1 MEDGSTPTRQPVN
14 PMTESDHRRHSN
26 IPQPIIFKPH
36 FLLREAAHI
45 NRMTNQTSSRLK
57 QNSQK
62 IIEIWEAR
70 VRAEIDASKHQS
82 SLALRDSLPKY
93 LNHLA
98 DELSDPSERTSSEI
112 ITTKLKSIRVSIEH
126 GQERAK
132 YADYSL
138 SQLIFEYS
146 ILRQVIFQALETEAP
161 LGVRE
166 RDIIIDSL
174 EEAVSDAATQ
184 FSQTLQDIQELFM
197 ASLTHDLRGP
207 LNIIKMGTQ
216 LTLPHFKAGDKQ
228 RDIVAKMLVAADR
241 LNSMIQNLLDVS
253 RLRAGYSLTVEFEE
267 CNLDSLI
274 KDIAEDLTLAYG
286 DRFVVCSDGDAWI
299 SCSPKEMR
307 RVIENLATNAVKYGA
322 SDTPITFVIEQTET
336 NVSFTVHN
344 EGEPIDPSAQSI
356 LFQQFRRSTS
366 TDDKTGWGLGLFLAK
381 NIVEA
386 HHGTIAVDSEAGKGT
401 SFIVELPKYA
411 QAQGTS

>member
-1 MEDGSTPTRQPVN
+1 M
-14 PMTESDHRRHSN
+14 
-26 IPQPIIFKPH
+26 
-36 FLLREAAHI
+36 
-45 NRMTNQTSSRLK
+45 
-57 QNSQK
+57 
-62 IIEIWEAR
+62 
-70 VRAEIDASKHQS
+70 
-82 SLALRDSLPKY
+82 
-93 LNHLA
+93 
-98 DELSDPSERTSSEI
+98 
-112 ITTKLKSIRVSIEH
+112 
-126 GQERAK
+126 
-132 YADYSL
+132 
-138 SQLIFEYS
+138 FEYS
-146 ILRQVIFQALETEAP
+146 ILRQVIFQVLEADAP

-174 EEAVSDAATQ
+174 EQAVSDAATQ
-184 FSQTLQDIQELFM
+184 FSQTLQDIQELFI

-207 LNIIKMGTQ
+207 LNIIKMGAQ

-253 RLRAGYSLTVEFEE
+253 RLRAGYRLAIEFEE

-274 KDIAEDLTLAYG
+274 RNIIEDLTLAYG
-286 DRFVVCSDGDAWI
+286 DRFVVCSDGDAWLN
-299 SCSPKEMR
+299 CSPKEMR

-344 EGEPIDPSAQSI
+344 QGEPIDPSAQST

-366 TDDKTGWGLGLFLAK
+366 TDNKTGWGLGLFLAK

-386 HHGTIAVDSEAGKGT
+386 HHGKIAVNSEAGKGT
-401 SFIVELPKYA
+401 SFIVDLPKYA
-411 QAQGTS
+411 QAQGAS